1 MNLNETREF
10 FKADRFAVEAAGAVI
25 EDAREGFSR
34 CSLELKPVHRNA
46 AGFCFC
52 CGGKLR
58 RRSDYCFFEQPDH
71 LLERRKGSK
80 AHRRSQLCAAGED
93 HLLLPGDG

>member
-46 AGFCFC
+46 AGAVM
-52 CGGKLR
+52 GGAILR
-58 RRSDYCFFEQPDH
+58 WRI
-71 LLERRKGSK
+71 
-80 AHRRSQLCAAGED
+80 
-93 HLLLPGDG
+93 LLLLWRQTAAAERLLFL

>member
-46 AGFCFC
+46 AGAF
-52 CGGKLR
+52 R
-58 RRSDYCFFEQPDH
+58 
-71 LLERRKGSK
+71 
-80 AHRRSQLCAAGED
+80 
-93 HLLLPGDG
+93 